1 MPTYYDMT
9 KHIARLRY
17 QDRKEKAKLALYIPE
32 NYYYLYWKNAEWKK
46 VVQKKINGFF
56 FFFLFLT

>member
-46 VVQKKINGFF
+46 VVQKKING
-56 FFFLFLT
+56 